1 MSVSGTVTYE
11 IWGLILASLY
21 VLDVG
26 LGTEASSLAAATI
39 NGKILQLDP
48 ATGTPTTIVTGQ
60 NLPDGIN
67 ISETKAACFGLTWAG
82 VCHSVMD
89 QSCQARWMVP
99 TYAIWFPRG
108 KYTPRNS
115 WSSSSS

>member
-67 ISETKAACFGLTWAG
+67 ISENEGRMFWTNMGRSVSFCDG
-82 VCHSVMD
+82 SVMSSKLD
-89 QSCQARWMVP
+89 GTDIRNLVP
-99 TYAIWFPRG
+99 EG
-108 KYTPRNS
+108 KVHTPK
-115 WSSSSS
+115 